1 MPELYE
7 KQYEQKPSFA
17 SARDKV
23 NTKDQQER
31 ADFYITKYRQ
41 LKSEMQPALED
52 WEEIEKLYRCEREKK
67 SDNDPNSFDP
77 LILPVVEGQTASM
90 SDRNIS
96 ASVKGEGYSD
106 QKFAHVGQVLTDFAY
121 RNIRIKSKVKQG
133 IRRYIMFGTGC
144 FAIGWNPDALDG
156 FGLPDWRTPQ
166 ISKVFVDGKVKN
178 LLDTEKAEYIIEEIG
193 SFSILSARKDYGD
206 DIADAVQLGNLQPDF
221 DGAESQDDKDGFTK
235 LHVWT
240 RNNEEGNLQ
249 RLDISLCGIILEE
262 SDPSKP
268 FYEHVENQYPYKFFG
283 LYPEEGKFHRFGDGK
298 LLVRLQHLLNNLWDE
313 CITAAKYSAQSERYV
328 DPNSGLD
335 PDQLDG
341 DPSHPIYVREPN
353 KNIKTTQGQGIN
365 QIVLQLIN
373 LILTEVQRITRFSA
387 LMTGTAPSREITATQ
402 SGIMVQQ
409 GNAGIDDKRGDI
421 SEAIAEATQ
430 YMLGLMMEFWPAA
443 KAVRISEE
451 SDDTEWVDARQLKN
465 IPAMIPTDS
474 TYEKQ
479 WTAAHPDKP
488 LPQYMQLESEKD
500 GKPQTKKAIFDIQV
514 SIGEGVPSNKMALLN
529 IILSLSKMVLPDE
542 ITGQPKSLL
551 SYQQVQRLVEDI
563 IGIPI
568 VKLVPEAEKM
578 MGAPMGA
585 NGGTANQNVSANSQ
599 QVANPY
605 IEGAGGADGLMSN
618 QPIG

>member
-1 MPELYE
+1 MYE
-7 KQYEQKPSFA
+7 NEYEQKPSFA

-23 NTKDQQER
+23 NTKDQQQR

-41 LKSEMQPALED
+41 LKSEMQPALEQ
-52 WEEIEKLYRCEREKK
+52 WEEVEKLYRCEREKK

-90 SDRNIS
+90 SDKNIS

-133 IRRYIMFGTGC
+133 IRRYILFGTGC
-144 FAIGWNPDALDG
+144 FAMGWNPDALDG

-166 ISKVFVDGKVKN
+166 ISKVLVDGKIKN
-178 LLDTEKAEYIIEEIG
+178 ILDVEKAEYIIEEIG

-206 DIADAVQLGNLQPDF
+206 DIADAVQLGNLDPDF
-221 DGAESQDDKDGFTK
+221 DGSQTQDDKDGFTK

-240 RNNEEGNLQ
+240 RNNKEGNLQ
-249 RLDISLCGIILEE
+249 LLEISLCGIMLKE
-262 SDPSKP
+262 SDSAKP
-268 FYEHVENQYPYKFFG
+268 YYEYVENQYPYKFFG

-298 LLVRLQHLLNNLWDE
+298 LLIRLQHLLNNLWDE
-313 CITAAKYSAQSERYV
+313 CVIAAKYSAQAEKYV
-328 DPNSGLD
+328 DPNAGLD
-335 PDQLDG
+335 PDQMDG

-353 KNIKTTQGQGIN
+353 TNVKTTLGQGIN
-365 QIVLQLIN
+365 QIVFQLIN
-373 LILTEVQRITRFSA
+373 LILTEVQRITRFST
-387 LMTGTAPSREITATQ
+387 LMMGTAPSREITATQ

-451 SDDTEWVDARQLKN
+451 SDETEWVDARQLKN

-474 TYEKQ
+474 AYEKQ
-479 WTAAHPDKP
+479 WMATNPTKP
-488 LPQYMQLESEKD
+488 MPQYMQLESE
-500 GKPQTKKAIFDIQV
+500 GGAQTKRAMFDISV
-514 SIGEGVPSNKMALLN
+514 SIGEGLPTNKLALLN
-529 IILSLSKMVLPDE
+529 VILSLSKMVLPDE

-551 SYQQVQRLVEDI
+551 SYQQVQRMVEDI

-568 VKLVPEAEKM
+568 VKILPEAQ
-578 MGAPMGA
+578 MGAPMGV
-585 NGGTANQNVSANSQ
+585 NGGTVNQNISMNQ
-599 QVANPY
+599 QSPTAENPY
-605 IEGAGGADGLMSN
+605 IEGAGNATGLMSN
-618 QPIG
+618 QPMGG